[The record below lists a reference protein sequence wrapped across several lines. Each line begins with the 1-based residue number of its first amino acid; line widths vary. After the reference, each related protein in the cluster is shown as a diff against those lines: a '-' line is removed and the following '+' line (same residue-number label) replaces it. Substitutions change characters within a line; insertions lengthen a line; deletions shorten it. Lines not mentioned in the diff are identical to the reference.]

1 MRIAL
6 LSYRS
11 KPHVGGQG
19 VYVARL
25 GKALVDA
32 GHTVEVFSGQPYPVL
47 DSRIALTR
55 VPSLDLYREPDPF
68 RTPRPSEIRDWIDVL
83 EVLTMWTAGFPEP
96 LTFGLRA
103 ARRLRRRAADFDVVH
118 DNQSLSYGLL
128 RLRQPWVAT
137 IHHPITRD
145 RDLDLAAAPWRR
157 RITLRRWYGFL
168 AMQRRVARRVG
179 HVITVSRSSAD
190 DIVDAFGV
198 REDVVSVIPLGVD
211 TTVFRPRGERVPG
224 RVVAVASA
232 DVALKGVR
240 HLLEAVAKLRTERDV
255 TVDLV
260 STIDPEG
267 PTRRTI
273 ERLGLDEAVTV
284 HAGLTDEELAT
295 VLAGAEVA
303 CVPSLYEGFSLPTV
317 EAMSCGTPLVVSR
330 TGAIPEVV
338 GPDGDCADLVEPGDS
353 EALAAALATMLDD
366 HDRRVAMGQR
376 GRARAEST
384 FSWPAVAAAT
394 VEVYRAAIAA
404 QHERERHR
412 TC

>member
-25 GKALVDA
+25 GKALVEA
-32 GHTVEVFSGQPYPVL
+32 GHIVEVFSGQPYPVL
-47 DSRIALTR
+47 DPRITLTR

-68 RTPRPSEIRDWIDVL
+68 RTPRPSEIRDWIDVI
-83 EVLTMWTAGFPEP
+83 EVATMWTAGFPEP

-103 ARRLRRRAADFDVVH
+103 ARLLSRREADFDVVH

-128 RLRQPWVAT
+128 RLRRPWVAT

-145 RDLDLAAAPWRR
+145 RELDLAGASWRR

-190 DIVDAFGV
+190 DIVEAFGV
-198 REDVVSVIPLGVD
+198 RRTAVSVIPLGVD
-211 TTVFRPRGERVPG
+211 TTVFAPRGERVPG
-224 RVVAVASA
+224 RIVAVASA

-273 ERLGLDEAVTV
+273 DRLGLGDAVTV
-284 HAGLTDEELAT
+284 RTGLTDDELAD
-295 VLAGAEVA
+295 VLARAEVA

-338 GPDGDCADLVEPGDS
+338 GPDGECADLVDPGDS
-353 EALAAALATMLDD
+353 EALAAALSALLGDD
-366 HDRRVAMGQR
+366 ARRAEMGRR

-394 VEVYRAAIAA
+394 VDVYGAAIAA
-404 QHERERHR
+404 HHEGDHA
-412 TC
+412 C